1 MCCCIPVSDSARVQ
15 GIYRPTSDLWSC
27 GAEERK
33 FERNNNMFTRKKK
46 AVFENG
52 NSAPLNT
59 TNSQQKSVSY
69 DQSSYPSSDKMS
81 KSKMLSPPPP
91 VPQPATTTTA
101 SDNTVAKQ
109 LVFHCQLAHGSQT
122 GFITGFSSVRELYQK
137 IADYYEF
144 PVEEVHNNSLQ
155 YHIYV
160 FSAHNLVF
168 CCSGAAAGI
177 YTY

>member
-1 MCCCIPVSDSARVQ
+1 
-15 GIYRPTSDLWSC
+15 
-27 GAEERK
+27 
-33 FERNNNMFTRKKK
+33 MFTKKKK

-52 NSAPLNT
+52 NIGAPVN
-59 TNSQQKSVSY
+59 NSQKQKSVSY
-69 DQSSYPSSDKMS
+69 DQQFQPSDKMS

-91 VPQPATTTTA
+91 VPQPTMT

-144 PVEEVHNNSLQ
+144 PVEEVSYALNPPCLSLSFF
-155 YHIYV
+155 Y
-160 FSAHNLVF
+160 L
-168 CCSGAAAGI
+168 
-177 YTY
+177 